1 MAAKPSFSSCFFSAQ
16 SPFKYV
22 SLSICTLLVACSIFL
37 SPAVS
42 SPSDDATVPIHVIG
56 SIRLEIPV
64 DQNEEFEQITL
75 ELFTETEVQ
84 ERPILYTCNRDIHD
98 PSLFVWNEEWRSYN
112 AFEKHLDSPHFKH
125 WYSHVKKYQ
134 VGDLNVIYAPVSSF
148 KKI

>member
-1 MAAKPSFSSCFFSAQ
+1 MASKLSFFSRIFSDKA
-16 SPFKYV
+16 SFKYV
-22 SLSICTLLVACSIFL
+22 SLAICTLLVACSICL
-37 SPAVS
+37 PPAVS

-56 SIRLEIPV
+56 SIRLEIPD
-64 DQNEEFEQITL
+64 DQNEEFEQITS
-75 ELFTETEVQ
+75 ELFAETEEQ

-98 PSLFVWNEEWRSYN
+98 PSLFVWNEEWRSYH
-112 AFEKHLDSPHFKH
+112 AFQKHLDSPHFKH

>member
-1 MAAKPSFSSCFFSAQ
+1 MAAKLSFFSRIFSDKA
-16 SPFKYV
+16 SFKYV
-22 SLSICTLLVACSIFL
+22 SLAICTLLVACSICL
-37 SPAVS
+37 PPAVS

-56 SIRLEIPV
+56 SIRLEIPD
-64 DQNEEFEQITL
+64 DQNEEFEQITS
-75 ELFTETEVQ
+75 ELFAETKEQ

-98 PSLFVWNEEWRSYN
+98 PSLFVWNEEWRSYH
-112 AFEKHLDSPHFKH
+112 AFQKHLDSPHFKH